1 MTRETYIQVL
11 EEKLKLYNYPNA
23 DALVAEY
30 NRFYLMR
37 EKNGESPEDIYN
49 RLGPPEKVAFSYIM
63 EGEKKE
69 ELSNQDG
76 VEKEY
81 RGYSSTKS
89 SLLIVFNSL
98 IMFVPYIALWIFI
111 GALYLLSVSL
121 IFASISAVG
130 VLFFNTLI
138 FYEKLALIGFSMT
151 LFSAGALMFILMNS
165 ITRAILKV
173 TEKYIKLN
181 KHIAKR

>member
-1 MTRETYIQVL
+1 MTRETYIKVL
-11 EEKLKLYNYPNA
+11 EEKLKSYNYPNA

-37 EKNGESPEDIYN
+37 EKNGESPEEIYN

-63 EGEKKE
+63 ERESKE
-69 ELSNQDG
+69 EKM
-76 VEKEY
+76 EKESSEDVY

-98 IMFVPYIALWIFI
+98 IIFVPYIALWIFI

-121 IFASISAVG
+121 MFASVSAVG
-130 VLFFNTLI
+130 VLVFKSLE
-138 FYEKLALIGFSMT
+138 FYEKLAVGGFSMA
-151 LFSAGALMFILMNS
+151 LFSAGALMFILMNT
-165 ITRAILKV
+165 ITKAILKV